1 MARQHARMLQVLAV
15 LLQTFLVHC
24 YKIDPDTEPT
34 TIIRRRD
41 KAELQLVMSDE
52 FTLDGRS
59 FAKGDDDVFE
69 AQHRPDDINQAIS
82 FCEWL
87 LFIIKVFFSSKLST
101 LLDS

>member
-1 MARQHARMLQVLAV
+1 MAQQHARILQVFAV
-15 LLQTFLVHC
+15 LLPAFLVQC
-24 YKIDPDTEPT
+24 YKIDPDTEPR

-52 FTLDGRS
+52 FSLDGRS

-82 FCEWL
+82 FCKCYT
-87 LFIIKVFFSSKLST
+87 FQQGVSCMRV
-101 LLDS
+101 

>member
-1 MARQHARMLQVLAV
+1 VLAV
-15 LLQTFLVHC
+15 LLPAFLVQC
-24 YKIDPDTEPT
+24 YKIDPDTEPR

-52 FTLDGRS
+52 FSLDGRS

-87 LFIIKVFFSSKLST
+87 LFVIIGFFLFEIEHST
-101 LLDS
+101 AYVRICFNPK